1 MRRISD
7 PQKQANIPKLTLVS
21 SSSQSLHDDGLVGV
35 LASDGQDD
43 LADVDSGDLSVRL
56 TPSASHTLLQPIG
69 TGTRQHLV
77 DSDDVEGVGSDP
89 HVEGVLSGG
98 LDNVLVG
105 TNSSS
110 FQSFGRQLFVFVG
123 DQVATEGEVIDRSLL
138 STQIVDSDLGVR
150 NLTYTSIS
158 ISRRTA
164 HSEDMTYSPVV
175 LRLGEGLVLAV
186 SVASCGTST
195 HFDCIRDGK

>member
-1 MRRISD
+1 MSED
-7 PQKQANIPKLTLVS
+7 ESKLTLVS

-43 LADVDSGDLSVRL
+43 LTDVDSGDLSVRL
-56 TPSASHTLLQPIG
+56 TPSTSHTLLQPIG

-89 HVEGVLSGG
+89 QVEGVLSGG
-98 LDNVLVG
+98 LDDVLVG

-110 FQSFGRQLFVFVG
+110 FQGFGRQLFVFVG
-123 DQVATEGEVIDRSLL
+123 DQVATEGEVIDRCLL

-150 NLTYTSIS
+150 NLCDGGQRPIHGLSFEMI
-158 ISRRTA
+158 RTA
-164 HSEDMTYSPVV
+164 
-175 LRLGEGLVLAV
+175 RLYLDLGKGLFLQY
-186 SVASCGTST
+186 
-195 HFDCIRDGK
+195 R

>member
-1 MRRISD
+1 LSLLT
-7 PQKQANIPKLTLVS
+7 ALTLVS

-43 LADVDSGDLSVRL
+43 LTDVDSGDLSVRL
-56 TPSASHTLLQPIG
+56 TPSTSHTLLQPIG

-89 HVEGVLSGG
+89 QVEGVLSGG
-98 LDNVLVG
+98 LDDVLVG

-110 FQSFGRQLFVFVG
+110 FQGFGRQLFVFVG
-123 DQVATEGEVIDRSLL
+123 DQVATEGEVVDRSLL

-150 NLTYTSIS
+150 NLLEETIS
-158 ISRRTA
+158 GIFQATLQNV
-164 HSEDMTYSPVV
+164 TYSPVV

-195 HFDCIRDGK
+195 HFD